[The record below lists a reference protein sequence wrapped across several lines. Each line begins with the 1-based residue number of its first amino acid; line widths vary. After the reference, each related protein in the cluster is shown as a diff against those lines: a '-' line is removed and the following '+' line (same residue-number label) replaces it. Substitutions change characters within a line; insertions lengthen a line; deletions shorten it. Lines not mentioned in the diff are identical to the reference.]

1 MFGDAF
7 SPYLIGALADAFKPM
22 ISPNTNGTVLQP
34 DQDGNYIKT
43 SLVGS
48 QYINMSPEEY
58 DLEFRALEYS
68 LFSCCFFQVIRK
80 TISFLEAILNC
91 IFLQAL
97 GAFFFF
103 VVSFYVINDKLRAE
117 RQIASNADLI
127 VAQESSSQ
135 PIYRGPAVDT

>member
-1 MFGDAF
+1 M
-7 SPYLIGALADAFKPM
+7 ADTFKPL
-22 ISPNTNGTVLQP
+22 ISPNTTHITGEHR
-34 DQDGNYIKT
+34 
-43 SLVGS
+43 
-48 QYINMSPEEY
+48 INFMHSADTRQLTPEQY

-68 LFSCCFFQVIRK
+68 LFSCCFF
-80 TISFLEAILNC
+80 
-91 IFLQAL
+91 QAL

-127 VAQESSSQ
+127 VAQESSQQ